1 MANNRLIVQQGQ
13 TAGAIGGT
21 YDVFGTNLGA
31 ETLTVFDGTT
41 VNFQG
46 DFSRGGD
53 TIRLT
58 DVATDFTVVIAGS
71 NAILTSVSD
80 GITIVV
86 PIPNVGTLGTTIIF
100 ENGAGD
106 IVDSRVLVFNG
117 TNVVLGTQTLT
128 TSSQAVAPN
137 GNGNSQNS
145 IILTAGVDTAPGGAA
160 DDTFIGFNKTLNAG
174 DKLDGGTGFNTL
186 SLSTDVSLTGVG
198 DPAFTYGGFTTVN
211 VQRIEVTNDDNL
223 PVTLDL
229 SGAKGVETVV
239 ALNSSMDTTFSQIT
253 GLNTGTNN
261 DGNDIELNNVTN
273 GAPADPTPDVT
284 VQYQDSVVAG
294 ATTVDVLIKTSNA
307 DNLTIGSVSD
317 ANGGIETVNITN
329 TAGASTL
336 DTLDTD
342 LTTLNILATKNLTID
357 DALNNTVRTIN
368 ATGSTATLD
377 IDFSDN
383 DGAGEGVT
391 YTGSAGVNLVQG
403 GSAAD
408 NITTFDANDVIVTDD
423 SIGFVDGNDTV
434 NAGNGNNTVT
444 SGIGADSIT
453 SGTGNDVINANNG
466 NNIVNAGDGL
476 NNVTTGTGN
485 DTITTGKDAD
495 TISSGNGNDLIT
507 SGDGA
512 DLITI
517 GAGEHTINSGA
528 GADTVVAGANFDAST
543 AAGPNVLD
551 QMDFGADIDELQL
564 NAGATDAKFTNVS
577 NLEILTLTSAGT
589 TTLNNGVGGNGDS
602 AAQAAGI
609 NTINLSVGADSVN
622 AADFTSAL
630 TINAANGGNDTVQT
644 GSGSDVFNL
653 GGALTDAD
661 SFNAGAGSDT
671 LNLDGDVTVTGGG
684 FTGFETVNL
693 DDDESALGANSY
705 SLTLTNSNAPN
716 PSGVLT
722 INGSALQSDE
732 GAFISTAAVGSFNS
746 NITTGAGNDTVIS
759 GAIADVITTNGGAD
773 TVNIKAGGFDNVNLG
788 DGNDLLLAGGALTT
802 NDTAVGGAG
811 TDTVDVV
818 DAARSIVDA
827 DFTNVTEFEVLNVA
841 EAQANTLGAQ
851 AQEAGLL
858 TIVSTNGTSGTV
870 INASGYTA
878 GVTVDIS
885 ATGGGLNND
894 NVTTGSGND
903 TVIAGVG
910 DQSVSL
916 GAGDDQVVV
925 DGSEFTFADTV
936 SGGSNTAVGDSIV
949 LDNTLG
955 GVTAGVNLNNV
966 TGVENFQFKADGN
979 VGGGLF
985 EPNAST
991 ITFTGGNVLTQTA
1004 LNITAAALA
1013 DTSDSLTVVIDGGQ
1027 TDADFRFNVTGSVA
1041 STTVIKQ
1048 NVDTNNDINFQGGT
1062 GVDRLEIHGN
1072 DLGSTVT
1079 MEGGAGR
1086 DVIAQTGGK
1095 FTDDGFVNI
1104 NGVEILTATGGA
1116 NIDATLGIR
1125 ASGAD
1130 LDTIQDTNNSDLVTL
1145 DAQFTN
1151 ALTVNLSGGND
1162 TINGAA
1168 SAAVLT
1174 FNAIDSNLT
1183 AADSLTGGTT
1193 ASDVL
1198 NVDAENGFA
1207 DLTSVTKV
1215 ETINIVDNDNP
1226 EPTDFAST
1234 TLLIDT
1240 QVADLSSGTVQTING
1255 SALDASEVLNLQGAG
1270 AGANLAVTGGAGAD
1284 MLTTGSGA
1292 DTVDAG
1298 EGNNTVT
1305 TNAGADSVTSGSGN
1319 DTITTGTGADVVNA
1333 GDGNNLV
1340 YAGSEGDTVTTGGGS
1355 DSIDG
1360 GSGDDTI
1367 SSGGGNDQI
1376 YGAAGL
1382 DVIDTGAGADQLLYR
1397 DRSDSS
1403 TSTGR
1408 DTVTGFTSG
1417 SDVIDVRYVT
1427 EAIANYGEGAAIK
1440 FAGNLGSFGDAQGAT
1455 IAGDKIMDVV
1465 YDTSTGNLWV
1475 DLNDDGTLNGNDLQ
1489 IVLNGVPTLQ
1499 AKDVLD
1505 TAATGTVIGQTN
1517 VEFGGPAAVGT
1528 FLADNFVLVDNVPG
1542 GAAWTVDGGLGADKV
1557 QISGQDISGSSITNV
1572 ETAVIN
1578 GSGTMTYAQHNA
1590 FGAVVSGTGEPQSV
1604 NLTGP
1609 VVAVTGAATIETYN
1623 LLGTV
1628 DGIGNPAGDNFTLGA
1643 SGQNV
1648 NAGSGNDTINS
1659 GAIEIVTGKID
1670 GGLGTDVLNLDT
1682 GDDISGAAL
1691 FGIEST
1697 VINLS
1702 SVTMNAEQH
1711 GSNGLN
1717 GSAGQIV
1724 DPGDTFPNTTDTI
1737 TITTSTL
1744 APVNIDAKNSVGFA
1758 GTGITGVPQ
1767 VENYVLSNLDDKFTL
1782 GSLGQNVNTGGG
1794 TNEITTGASDGQY
1807 TGTIGGSGADTLTLD
1822 AGDNIGGVNTGFGV
1836 FGNGNGDL
1844 ITGAA
1849 NVSAVETLKLTTGT
1863 VQMTV
1868 AQHEGFTTVIDT
1880 GGADTVELT
1889 TGGTV
1894 NAEVVVDTYVAAGNT
1909 NTHLIVNSGNADV
1922 NFTAGDGVPGD
1933 YEDSVTVGSFAV
1945 NGKWAVDG
1953 TTDTLNATAG
1963 GADISGVNS
1972 GGATTLEILNLAGAI
1987 TATEAQHDAFTTIN
2001 AGGVA
2006 DSFTLTSSNGDDSVT
2021 GNAAVESYTLNDAF
2035 TFTLGSASQNVTGN
2049 GGNNQTVVINGL
2061 TLSGNTLNGGLAGS
2075 DTLTINTGSNISGAT
2090 SITEFENVT
2099 VNGAVSMTYAQY
2111 NALLPVGGAGVA
2123 DTITLT
2129 GTPAAIL
2136 GRTGIEN
2143 YVLAN
2148 ANGNDFTFHAST
2160 KNVTTSGSN
2169 NDIIRT
2175 DGVLSFAGVTLE
2187 LAGNDGFAGDVLF
2200 IDTTGTN
2207 ITGINGGTETTA
2219 ETINIV
2225 TNGTVTMTVAQHE
2238 GFTAPFIAAGN
2249 ETVAIFDNGI
2259 VNAEAAIENY
2269 DLSTGAN
2276 TLNVN
2281 PLNTSVTIKD
2291 IGGGG
2296 DNDTVNIGGLT
2307 VANAAGSWNL
2317 SNANDVLVATNGAN
2331 ISGVNGGAAT
2341 TLETLQLTGGI
2352 TMTEL
2357 QHDAITTF
2365 TAPGAADSIT
2375 LSASNGNN
2383 EVTGKAAIET
2393 YTLNDTFYFYIGA
2406 ANQSVIGSGDHQQL
2420 INATNM
2426 TLTGTINGGSGP
2438 GDLINPFPSAGGN
2451 GDEFVAVGNVDITA
2465 ANFSNFEAIFLDT
2478 NANLT
2483 MTELQYESVAAGQ
2496 YFITGGSTTITL
2508 ASSNGNDT
2516 VSADADILNYVL
2528 NDQFTI
2534 NLVDG
2539 DTNVTGNAAN
2549 NQNVVFDTNVTAT
2562 NTQSGT
2568 LNGGA
2573 GGSDTLSL
2581 FGITNINT
2589 ASVTNF
2595 ENLVIGGAGAVAL
2608 SSGTASMTTGQY
2620 NQFTAITDLGGAAD
2634 QITFTDGGVVT
2645 SDNDIDT
2652 YVMSGGSVDITLAAG
2667 SGSTNLT
2674 STGAGSDIVRI
2685 TDTVSGI
2692 WSLAGAADQL
2702 HATGT
2707 TNITGVTTTSVEQLF
2722 LDGSLTLTS
2731 AQYNSFTAITDGTA
2745 VGAAATADTV
2755 TITTN
2760 GTIVADDQIENYIG
2774 SGAVTDVDFTFSG
2787 SDAVRAG
2794 QSAQMGAS
2802 NTGTVRIDTTAVESV
2817 LNGTDSSIS
2826 LTQFSALTN
2835 TLDINVN
2842 GVGMNTDFENVNAGT
2857 NTDLDAGIGN
2867 SNNNGGIEQNGVIV
2881 INGLANINLNDIS
2894 NNGDVETAIGNA
2906 IGGLKA
2912 GTYVVVLE
2920 DVNSGASNTSGVYAI
2935 RIAAD
2940 VAELDSTNFDVEY
2953 LAFVDHGG
2961 FSTDWV
2967 PASFV

>member
-145 IILTAGVDTAPGGAA
+145 IILTAGADTAPGGAA

-239 ALNSSMDTTFSQIT
+239 ALNSSMDTTFAQIT

-342 LTTLNILATKNLTID
+342 LTTLNILATQNLTID

-495 TISSGNGNDLIT
+495 TISSGNGNDLIS

-517 GAGEHTINSGA
+517 GSGEHTINSGA

-543 AAGPNVLD
+543 AAGPNILD

-609 NTINLSVGADSVN
+609 TTINLNAGNDSVN

-630 TINAANGGNDTVQT
+630 TINAANGGDDTVQT

-693 DDDESALGANSY
+693 DDDEGIGANSY

-716 PSGVLT
+716 PSTLLT

-759 GAIADVITTNGGAD
+759 GAIGDVITTNGGAD
-773 TVNIKAGGFDNVNLG
+773 TVNIKAGGFDNANLG

-818 DAARSIVDA
+818 DAGRTIVDA
-827 DFTNVTEFEVLNVA
+827 DFTNVSEFEVLNVA
-841 EAQANTLGAQ
+841 EAQTNTLGAQ

-858 TIVSTNGTSGTV
+858 KIVSTNGTSGTV

-966 TGVENFQFKADGN
+966 TGVENFQFKTDGN

-1116 NIDATLGIR
+1116 KIDATLGIR

-1130 LDTIQDTNNSDLVTL
+1130 LDTIQDTNNNDLVTL

-1183 AADSLTGGTT
+1183 AADALTGGTT

-1198 NVDAENGFA
+1198 NVDANNGVA

-1226 EPTDFAST
+1226 EPTAAST
-1234 TLLIDT
+1234 TLIIDT
-1240 QVADLSSGTVQTING
+1240 QVSDLSSGTVQTINAG
-1255 SALDASEVLNLQGAG
+1255 DLDASEVLNLQGAG

-1284 MLTTGSGA
+1284 MITTGKGA
-1292 DTVDAG
+1292 DTVVAG

-1305 TNAGADSVTSGSGN
+1305 TNAGNDLVTSLSGN
-1319 DTITTGTGADVVNA
+1319 DTITTGTGNDSIDAGNGNNQVFAGLDNDVVM
-1333 GDGNNLV
+1333 
-1340 YAGSEGDTVTTGGGS
+1340 TGGGS
-1355 DSIDG
+1355 DIVDG
-1360 GSGDDTI
+1360 GDGNDTI
-1367 SSGGGNDQI
+1367 SSGGGDDQI
-1376 YGAAGL
+1376 YGGLGL
-1382 DVIDTGAGADQLLYR
+1382 DVIDSGAGADQLLYR
-1397 DRSDSS
+1397 ARAESS

-1417 SDVIDVRYVT
+1417 SDVIDVRYVA
-1427 EAIANYGEGAAIK
+1427 EAIANYGEGASIN

-1455 IAGDKIMDVV
+1455 IAGDGIMDVV

-1489 IVLNGVPTLQ
+1489 IVLEGVATLQ

-1505 TAATGTVIGQTN
+1505 TAATGVKIGQTS

-1528 FLADNFVLVDNVPG
+1528 FLADNFVLVDEVAGPG
-1542 GAAWTVDGGLGADKV
+1542 PGAWTVDGGLGNDQV
-1557 QISGQDISGSSITNV
+1557 QIDGDDISTSSITNV

-1609 VVAVTGAATIETYN
+1609 VEAVTGAATIETYN

-1744 APVNIDAKNSVGFA
+1744 AAVAIDAKNSVGFA

-1863 VQMTV
+1863 VLMTV

-1880 GGADTVELT
+1880 GGADTVQLT

-1894 NAEVVVDTYVAAGNT
+1894 NAEVVVDTYVADGNT
-1909 NTHLIVNSGNADV
+1909 DTHLIVNSGNADV
-1922 NFTAGDGVPGD
+1922 NFTSIDGVPGD
-1933 YEDSVTVGSFAV
+1933 YDDSVTVGSFAV
-1945 NGKWAVDG
+1945 NGTWAVGG

-1963 GADISGVNS
+1963 GADISGVNT
-1972 GGATTLEILNLAGAI
+1972 GNATTLEILNLAGAI

-2001 AGGVA
+2001 AAGGA
-2006 DSFTLTSSNGDDSVT
+2006 DSFTLTSSNGNDSVT

-2035 TFTLGSASQNVTGN
+2035 TFTLGSNKQNVTGN
-2049 GGNNQTVVINGL
+2049 AANSQTVIVNGL
-2061 TLSGNTLNGGLAGS
+2061 TLTGNTLDGGTGAGDP
-2075 DTLTINTGSNISGAT
+2075 DTLTLNTGTNITGAT
-2090 SITEFENVT
+2090 SITGFENVT

-2111 NALLPVGGAGVA
+2111 NALLPTGGAGT
-2123 DTITLT
+2123 DTITLIGPVAT
-2129 GTPAAIL
+2129 IL

-2148 ANGNDFTFHAST
+2148 LAGNDFTFHPDTDSV
-2160 KNVTTSGSN
+2160 VTTGSN
-2169 NDIIRT
+2169 NDIVRNGSVT
-2175 DGVLSFAGVTLE
+2175 SFAGVTMDLSAN
-2187 LAGNDGFAGDVLF
+2187 AGGIGDLLSL
-2200 IDTTGTN
+2200 TGTVN
-2207 ITGINGGTETTA
+2207 ISGINAGAETTA
-2219 ETINIV
+2219 ETLEILTDAV
-2225 TNGTVTMTVAQHE
+2225 TTSMTVAQHE
-2238 GFTAPFIAAGN
+2238 GFTGSIIAAGVADTIALTTDGKVFAEEAIETYDLGSNKNTVVVN
-2249 ETVAIFDNGI
+2249 ELKGEVNIVDTSATGDNDTVFIGTGVVANGTWNLSNSSDTLEVSGTSTKISGVNAGAATTAENLVLSGVLNNLTLTQAQHQAFTGTVTATAGADTLIILGAGAVTAFDNVENYNLSNASNQLTINAAETGVNILAIGGSNDTIIVGGNKVTGSWGLGAGDDTVTAANGADISGVNGGGATTVENIQIANNANVTMTVVQHEAFDSDLLGGFSAIGSNVITLTTDGTINARNEVEGYILNGDGVGGSTVNINDNFIGPDSNFAVSVTGAGGADTININGNFFSGTLVASGAWALAGADDTLVFNNGGQTVDISGVNAGAATTAETLDIAGNGGDAIMTVAQHKGFTTLTTSGGGTNSVTLTNDGTVTAFN
-2259 VNAEAAIENY
+2259 AIEVYNLNS
-2269 DLSTGAN
+2269 DGVGGSTINLGTNAGVDVNGTGGA
-2276 TLNVN
+2276 
-2281 PLNTSVTIKD
+2281 
-2291 IGGGG
+2291 
-2296 DNDTVNIGGLT
+2296 DTVNIGGLVMGAT
-2307 VANAAGSWNL
+2307 ADFTL
-2317 SNANDVLVATNGAN
+2317 SGLDDTLIATNGADLTQINNGNATQAETLN
-2331 ISGVNGGAAT
+2331 ITDDIRLTGTQYNAFTSVVGAGTSDGVTISTGGTYTAVNAIEQYVLQGNSTITFSGTDAIQAGQSVDLGTTQSIVAITNTYTSALDGTDSSVAILNFTTNDAIDVNGGALVT
-2341 TLETLQLTGGI
+2341 TNLV
-2352 TMTEL
+2352 
-2357 QHDAITTF
+2357 A
-2365 TAPGAADSIT
+2365 AAGA
-2375 LSASNGNN
+2375 N
-2383 EVTGKAAIET
+2383 
-2393 YTLNDTFYFYIGA
+2393 
-2406 ANQSVIGSGDHQQL
+2406 ANQ
-2420 INATNM
+2420 T
-2426 TLTGTINGGSGP
+2426 
-2438 GDLINPFPSAGGN
+2438 
-2451 GDEFVAVGNVDITA
+2451 
-2465 ANFSNFEAIFLDT
+2465 
-2478 NANLT
+2478 
-2483 MTELQYESVAAGQ
+2483 
-2496 YFITGGSTTITL
+2496 
-2508 ASSNGNDT
+2508 
-2516 VSADADILNYVL
+2516 ADI
-2528 NDQFTI
+2528 
-2534 NLVDG
+2534 
-2539 DTNVTGNAAN
+2539 
-2549 NQNVVFDTNVTAT
+2549 
-2562 NTQSGT
+2562 
-2568 LNGGA
+2568 
-2573 GGSDTLSL
+2573 
-2581 FGITNINT
+2581 
-2589 ASVTNF
+2589 
-2595 ENLVIGGAGAVAL
+2595 
-2608 SSGTASMTTGQY
+2608 
-2620 NQFTAITDLGGAAD
+2620 
-2634 QITFTDGGVVT
+2634 
-2645 SDNDIDT
+2645 
-2652 YVMSGGSVDITLAAG
+2652 
-2667 SGSTNLT
+2667 
-2674 STGAGSDIVRI
+2674 
-2685 TDTVSGI
+2685 
-2692 WSLAGAADQL
+2692 
-2702 HATGT
+2702 
-2707 TNITGVTTTSVEQLF
+2707 
-2722 LDGSLTLTS
+2722 
-2731 AQYNSFTAITDGTA
+2731 
-2745 VGAAATADTV
+2745 
-2755 TITTN
+2755 
-2760 GTIVADDQIENYIG
+2760 
-2774 SGAVTDVDFTFSG
+2774 
-2787 SDAVRAG
+2787 
-2794 QSAQMGAS
+2794 
-2802 NTGTVRIDTTAVESV
+2802 
-2817 LNGTDSSIS
+2817 
-2826 LTQFSALTN
+2826 
-2835 TLDINVN
+2835 
-2842 GVGMNTDFENVNAGT
+2842 
-2857 NTDLDAGIGN
+2857 
-2867 SNNNGGIEQNGVIV
+2867 IV
-2881 INGLANINLNDIS
+2881 INGLAQTDLTDTTNG
-2894 NNGDVETAIGNA
+2894 GDVEQAIAQAIGS
-2906 IGGLKA
+2906 LTA
-2912 GTYVVVLE
+2912 GTHLIVLE
-2920 DVNSGASNTSGVYAI
+2920 SPNGTGQSGLYLINTAGVG
-2935 RIAAD
+2935 D
-2940 VAELDSTNFDVEY
+2940 LQTSNFDVE
-2953 LAFVDHGG
+2953 FVGLVGHSAG
-2961 FSTDWV
+2961 FDWT
-2967 PASFV
+2967 AGNFA